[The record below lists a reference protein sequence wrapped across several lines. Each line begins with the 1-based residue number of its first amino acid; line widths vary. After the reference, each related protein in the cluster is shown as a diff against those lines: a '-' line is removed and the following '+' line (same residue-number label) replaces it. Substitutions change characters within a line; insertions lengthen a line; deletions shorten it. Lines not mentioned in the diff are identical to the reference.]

1 MYYILKFHET
11 INLNQGIWIIQRAIN
26 QGNTFQ
32 CNVSD
37 SHNGNIKLLNNTLL
51 LYLFIS
57 SLDSDNKN
65 VNVVGVY

>member
-37 SHNGNIKLLNNTLL
+37 SHNGNI
-51 LYLFIS
+51 
-57 SLDSDNKN
+57 
-65 VNVVGVY
+65 